1 MKVNKKKA
9 SGVMAHLMSNINP
22 NSMAKTRNKM
32 LQEAKTAENS
42 KKLYSG
48 KVIYQPSGK
57 AGEYAQWACNFYTG
71 CSNNCDY
78 CYLKKGPYA
87 HVWTDYPKL
96 KSSFKNEDEAFQ
108 CFVKEVNKNLDAL
121 RHHGLFFSFST
132 DPMLEETAA
141 LTIASMEYCVRQ
153 DIPCVVLSKCARM
166 AECLDNPVF
175 NSERGRE
182 LLVFGS
188 TLTASDMEEGN
199 ASSHLERINTLA
211 AFHSAGFMTFAS
223 IEPIVSFAAS
233 LEAVKDAAPY
243 CKLFKIGLM
252 SGVKKDYYDV
262 IDCVRFI
269 AQVRAVTVLHECQ
282 VYWKNSMR
290 KFIQERYQGG
300 DLLKADLDR
309 LLSNQSTTCN
319 QF

>member
-9 SGVMAHLMSNINP
+9 SGVMAHLMSNIDP

-96 KSSFKNEDEAFQ
+96 KSSFKNEDEAFK

-211 AFHSAGFMTFAS
+211 AFHSAGFQTFAS

-233 LEAVKDAAPY
+233 LQAVKDAAPY
-243 CKLFKIGLM
+243 CSVLKIGLM
-252 SGVKKDYYDV
+252 SGVKKDYYDLSECL
-262 IDCVRFI
+262 DFI
-269 AQVRAVTVLHECQ
+269 KQVSAVATLNRCRL
-282 VYWKNSMR
+282 YWKNSVR
-290 KFIQERYQGG
+290 KFILERYQG
-300 DLLKADLDR
+300 DDASKVMLEQAV
-309 LLSNQSTTCN
+309 SNL
-319 QF
+319 

>member
-211 AFHSAGFMTFAS
+211 AFHSAGFQTFAS

-233 LEAVKDAAPY
+233 LQAVKDAAPY
-243 CKLFKIGLM
+243 CSVLKIGLM
-252 SGVKKDYYDV
+252 SGVKKDYYDLNECL
-262 IDCVRFI
+262 DFI
-269 AQVRAVTVLHECQ
+269 KQVSVVATLNRCRL
-282 VYWKNSMR
+282 YWKNSVR
-290 KFIQERYQGG
+290 KFILERYQG
-300 DLLKADLDR
+300 DDASKVMLERAV
-309 LLSNQSTTCN
+309 SNL
-319 QF
+319 

>member
-211 AFHSAGFMTFAS
+211 AFHSAGFQTFAS
-223 IEPIVSFAAS
+223 IEPIVSFEAS
-233 LEAVKDAAPY
+233 LQAVKDAAPY
-243 CKLFKIGLM
+243 CSVLKIGLM
-252 SGVKKDYYDV
+252 SGVKKDYYDLNECL
-262 IDCVRFI
+262 DFI
-269 AQVRAVTVLHECQ
+269 KQVSAVATLNRCRL
-282 VYWKNSMR
+282 YWKNSVR
-290 KFIQERYQGG
+290 KFILERYQG
-300 DLLKADLDR
+300 DDASKAMLEQAV
-309 LLSNQSTTCN
+309 SNL
-319 QF
+319 

>member
-1 MKVNKKKA
+1 
-9 SGVMAHLMSNINP
+9 MAHLMSNIDP

-78 CYLKKGPYA
+78 CYLKKGYYS
-87 HVWTDYPKL
+87 HSWTDYPKL
-96 KSSFKNEDEAFQ
+96 KSSFKDEDKAFQ
-108 CFVKEVNKNLDAL
+108 CFVKEVTKNLEVL

-132 DPMLEETAA
+132 DPMLEETSA
-141 LTIASMEYCVRQ
+141 LTIRSMEYCVQ
-153 DIPCVVLSKCARM
+153 HDIPCVILSKCARM

-175 NSERGRE
+175 NSEKGRK
-182 LLVFGS
+182 LLIFGS
-188 TLTASDMEEGN
+188 TLTASDMDEGN
-199 ASSHLERINTLA
+199 ASSHLERINALA
-211 AFHSAGFMTFAS
+211 AFHSAGFQTFAS
-223 IEPIVSFAAS
+223 IEPIVSFKAS
-233 LEAVKDAAPY
+233 LQAVKDAAPY
-243 CKLFKIGLM
+243 CSVLKIGLM
-252 SGVKKDYYDV
+252 SGVKKDYYDL
-262 IDCVRFI
+262 DGCLDFI
-269 AQVRAVTVLHECQ
+269 KQVRVVATLNECQ
-282 VYWKNSMR
+282 LYWKNSVR

-309 LLSNQSTTCN
+309 LLSNQPTTCN

>member
-1 MKVNKKKA
+1 MKVSKKKA
-9 SGVMAHLMSNINP
+9 SGIMAHLMSNINP

-32 LQEAKTAENS
+32 LQEVKTAENS

-211 AFHSAGFMTFAS
+211 AFHSAGFQTFAS

-233 LEAVKDAAPY
+233 LQAVKDAAPY
-243 CKLFKIGLM
+243 CSVLKIGLM
-252 SGVKKDYYDV
+252 SGVKKDYYDLSECL
-262 IDCVRFI
+262 DFI
-269 AQVRAVTVLHECQ
+269 KQVSVVATLNRCRL
-282 VYWKNSMR
+282 YWKNSVR
-290 KFIQERYQGG
+290 KFILERYQG
-300 DLLKADLDR
+300 DDASKVMLERAV
-309 LLSNQSTTCN
+309 SNL
-319 QF
+319 

>member
-1 MKVNKKKA
+1 MKVSKKKA

-42 KKLYSG
+42 KKLYRG

-211 AFHSAGFMTFAS
+211 AFHSAGFQTFAS

-233 LEAVKDAAPY
+233 LQAVKDAAPY
-243 CKLFKIGLM
+243 CSVLKIGLM
-252 SGVKKDYYDV
+252 SGVKKDYYDLNECL
-262 IDCVRFI
+262 DFI
-269 AQVRAVTVLHECQ
+269 KQVSAVATLNRCRL
-282 VYWKNSMR
+282 YWKNSVR
-290 KFIQERYQGG
+290 KFILERYHG
-300 DLLKADLDR
+300 DDSSKVMLERAV
-309 LLSNQSTTCN
+309 SNL
-319 QF
+319 

>member
-1 MKVNKKKA
+1 MKVNKKKS
-9 SGVMAHLMSNINP
+9 SGVMAHLMSNIDP

-96 KSSFKNEDEAFQ
+96 KSSFKNEEEAFQ

-211 AFHSAGFMTFAS
+211 AFHSAGFQTFAS

-233 LEAVKDAAPY
+233 LQAVKDAAPY
-243 CKLFKIGLM
+243 CSVLKIGLM
-252 SGVKKDYYDV
+252 SGVKKDYYDLNECL
-262 IDCVRFI
+262 DFI
-269 AQVRAVTVLHECQ
+269 KQVSIVATLNRCRL
-282 VYWKNSMR
+282 YWKNSVR
-290 KFIQERYQGG
+290 KFILERYQG
-300 DLLKADLDR
+300 DDASKVMLERAV
-309 LLSNQSTTCN
+309 SNL
-319 QF
+319 

>member
-1 MKVNKKKA
+1 MKVSKKKA

-211 AFHSAGFMTFAS
+211 AFHSAGFQTFAS

-233 LEAVKDAAPY
+233 LQAVKDAAPY
-243 CKLFKIGLM
+243 CSVLKIGLM
-252 SGVKKDYYDV
+252 SGVKKDYYDLNECL
-262 IDCVRFI
+262 DFI
-269 AQVRAVTVLHECQ
+269 KQVSVVATLNRCRL
-282 VYWKNSMR
+282 YWKNSVR
-290 KFIQERYQGG
+290 KFILERYQG
-300 DLLKADLDR
+300 DDASKVMLERAV
-309 LLSNQSTTCN
+309 SNL
-319 QF
+319 

>member
-1 MKVNKKKA
+1 MKVSKKKA
-9 SGVMAHLMSNINP
+9 SGVMAHLMSNIDP
-22 NSMAKTRNKM
+22 NSMVKTRNKM

-141 LTIASMEYCVRQ
+141 LTIASMEYCVKHG
-153 DIPCVVLSKCARM
+153 IPCVVLSKCARM
-166 AECLDNPVF
+166 AECLDNPAF

-211 AFHSAGFMTFAS
+211 AFHSAGFQTFAS

-233 LEAVKDAAPY
+233 LKAVKDAAPY
-243 CKLFKIGLM
+243 CSVLKIGLM
-252 SGVKKDYYDV
+252 SGVKKDYYDLNECL
-262 IDCVRFI
+262 DFI
-269 AQVRAVTVLHECQ
+269 KQVSVVATLNRCRL
-282 VYWKNSMR
+282 YWKNSVR
-290 KFIQERYQGG
+290 KFILERYQG
-300 DLLKADLDR
+300 DDASKVMLERAV
-309 LLSNQSTTCN
+309 SNL
-319 QF
+319 

>member
-1 MKVNKKKA
+1 MKVSKKKA

-211 AFHSAGFMTFAS
+211 AFHSAGFQTFAS

-233 LEAVKDAAPY
+233 LQAVKDAAPY
-243 CKLFKIGLM
+243 CSVLKIGLM
-252 SGVKKDYYDV
+252 SGVKKDYYDLNECL
-262 IDCVRFI
+262 DFI
-269 AQVRAVTVLHECQ
+269 KQVSAVATLNRCRL
-282 VYWKNSMR
+282 YWKNSVR
-290 KFIQERYQGG
+290 KFILERYQG
-300 DLLKADLDR
+300 DDASKVMLERAV
-309 LLSNQSTTCN
+309 SNL
-319 QF
+319 

>member
-1 MKVNKKKA
+1 MKVNKKKS
-9 SGVMAHLMSNINP
+9 SGVMAHLMSNIDP

-96 KSSFKNEDEAFQ
+96 KSSFKNEEEAFQ

-153 DIPCVVLSKCARM
+153 DISCVVLSKCARM

-211 AFHSAGFMTFAS
+211 AFHSAGFQTFAS

-233 LEAVKDAAPY
+233 LQAVKDAAPY
-243 CKLFKIGLM
+243 CSVLKIGLM
-252 SGVKKDYYDV
+252 SGVKKDYYDLNECL
-262 IDCVRFI
+262 DFI
-269 AQVRAVTVLHECQ
+269 KQVSAVATLNRCRL
-282 VYWKNSMR
+282 YWKNSVR
-290 KFIQERYQGG
+290 KFILERYQG
-300 DLLKADLDR
+300 DEASKVMLERAV
-309 LLSNQSTTCN
+309 SNL
-319 QF
+319 

>member
-1 MKVNKKKA
+1 MKVSKKKS

-211 AFHSAGFMTFAS
+211 AFHSAGFQTFAS

-233 LEAVKDAAPY
+233 LQAVKDAAPH
-243 CKLFKIGLM
+243 CSVLKIGLM
-252 SGVKKDYYDV
+252 SGVKKDYYDLNECL
-262 IDCVRFI
+262 DFI
-269 AQVRAVTVLHECQ
+269 KQVSAVATLNRCRL
-282 VYWKNSMR
+282 YWKNSVR
-290 KFIQERYQGG
+290 KFILERYQG
-300 DLLKADLDR
+300 DDASKVMLERAV
-309 LLSNQSTTCN
+309 SNL
-319 QF
+319 

>member
-1 MKVNKKKA
+1 MKVSKKKA
-9 SGVMAHLMSNINP
+9 SGIMAHLMSNINP

-32 LQEAKTAENS
+32 LQEVKTAENS

-211 AFHSAGFMTFAS
+211 AFHSAGFQTFAS

-233 LEAVKDAAPY
+233 LQAVKDAAPY
-243 CKLFKIGLM
+243 CSVLKIGLM
-252 SGVKKDYYDV
+252 SGVKKDYYDLNECL
-262 IDCVRFI
+262 DFI
-269 AQVRAVTVLHECQ
+269 KQVSVVATLNRCRL
-282 VYWKNSMR
+282 YWKNSVR
-290 KFIQERYQGG
+290 KFILERYQG
-300 DLLKADLDR
+300 DDASKVMLERAV
-309 LLSNQSTTCN
+309 SNL
-319 QF
+319 

>member
-1 MKVNKKKA
+1 MKVNKKKS
-9 SGVMAHLMSNINP
+9 SGVMAHLMSNIDP
-22 NSMAKTRNKM
+22 NSMAKTCNKM

-96 KSSFKNEDEAFQ
+96 KSSFKNEEEAFQ

-211 AFHSAGFMTFAS
+211 AFHSAGFQTFAS

-233 LEAVKDAAPY
+233 LQAVKDAAPY
-243 CKLFKIGLM
+243 CSVLKIGLM
-252 SGVKKDYYDV
+252 SGVKKDYYDLNECL
-262 IDCVRFI
+262 DFI
-269 AQVRAVTVLHECQ
+269 KQVSAVATLNRCRL
-282 VYWKNSMR
+282 YWKNSVR
-290 KFIQERYQGG
+290 KFILERYQG
-300 DLLKADLDR
+300 DDASKVMLERAV
-309 LLSNQSTTCN
+309 SNL
-319 QF
+319 

>member
-22 NSMAKTRNKM
+22 NSMDKTRNKM

-211 AFHSAGFMTFAS
+211 AFHSAGFQTFAS

-233 LEAVKDAAPY
+233 LQAVKDAAPY
-243 CKLFKIGLM
+243 CSVLKIGLM
-252 SGVKKDYYDV
+252 SGVKKDYYDLSECL
-262 IDCVRFI
+262 DFI
-269 AQVRAVTVLHECQ
+269 KQVSAVATLNRCRL
-282 VYWKNSMR
+282 YWKNSVR
-290 KFIQERYQGG
+290 KFILERYQG
-300 DLLKADLDR
+300 DDASKVMLERAV
-309 LLSNQSTTCN
+309 SNL
-319 QF
+319 